1 MRSAQKVSCEY
12 LGEKKIFL
20 LKKLSLK
27 FTEHEQ
33 WINVSLSSPIFT
45 KINMNDK
52 IYCIDAFRRAY

>member
-1 MRSAQKVSCEY
+1 MLVFGK
-12 LGEKKIFL
+12 KKIL

-33 WINVSLSSPIFT
+33 RINVCLSSPIFN
-45 KINMNDK
+45 KINMIDK